1 MQEKI
6 KSFSTLKN
14 LLSTSIGTSVFIL
27 VLLLFSPAVSA
38 EEWDV
43 TPSIPYVGDNIVIT
57 GNAAP
62 NQEIAAEISFENT
75 LLASGGKYECSFS
88 KVKIPNGKNNHFTA
102 RAENVKDLHIKVEKL
117 PWITLSEDA
126 TGGIATIS
134 MSNVPPLTYEIKM
147 YGDALEG
154 ESNVNLR
161 ITASQTITTDSEG
174 NFKYE
179 YDTDEMPPGNYK
191 IKIGEN
197 SKTITLMKW
206 HSSSGHSDD
215 PRLVIVRP
223 NERENDTEGNIYEE
237 EFEDEFEEEPGEVP
251 INKTNGTAQEMQSKT
266 PAEERPALD
275 GSFMVLGIIGSVL
288 GIFYVKKL
296 KK

>member
-1 MQEKI
+1 MQENI
-6 KSFSTLKN
+6 KSFSTLKD
-14 LLSTSIGTSVFIL
+14 LLSTSIIISAFIL

-43 TPSIPYVGDNIVIT
+43 TPSIPYVGDNLVIT

-62 NQEIAAEISFENT
+62 NQELTAEISFENT
-75 LLASGGKYECSFS
+75 LFASGGKYEYSIV
-88 KVKIPNGKNNHFTA
+88 KVKIPNGKNNHFTV
-102 RAENVKDLHIKVEKL
+102 RAENVKDLHIKVKKL
-117 PWITLSEDA
+117 LWIILNKDA

-134 MSNVPPLTYEIKM
+134 QSNVPPFIYEINM
-147 YGDALEG
+147 YGDALEE

-161 ITASQTITTDSEG
+161 ITASQTITTNSEG

-179 YDTDEMPPGNYK
+179 YDTGEMPPGNYK
-191 IKIGEN
+191 IKIGET

-206 HSSSGHSDD
+206 HSSSGHSND

-223 NERENDTEGNIYEE
+223 NEKENDTEENIYEE
-237 EFEDEFEEEPGEVP
+237 KLEEEPGEVP
-251 INKTNGTAQEMQSKT
+251 INKTNGTENETQSKT
-266 PAEERPALD
+266 PVEERPALD
-275 GSFMVLGIIGSVL
+275 GSFMVIGIIGSVL
-288 GIFYVKKL
+288 GIFYIKKL